1 MESAVTDAVRCV
13 DAPVAAP
20 APTQRWPAPAK
31 LNLFLHVIGRRA
43 DGYHLLQSVFTL
55 IDFGDT
61 LRFEVRRD
69 GVIRRMTAH
78 DGVAE
83 ENDLVVRAARLLQCE
98 SKTELG
104 CDIWLDKR
112 TPMGGGL
119 GGGSSDAATTLMA
132 LNQLWG
138 VHLERAQLQKIGLAL
153 GADVPFFIFG
163 RSAFAEGVG
172 ENLVAIE
179 LPAAWYVVL
188 TPPVAVATAQIF
200 QSLEL
205 TRDTIPLKIADFSAV
220 EIVNCKNDL
229 QPVVLKAF
237 PAVAQCFNAL
247 NAVSQKS
254 IFGARMTGSGA
265 CIFAA
270 FECEADARD
279 AFLAASAALALEH
292 DGFVAR
298 GLDCHPMS
306 LVVPQ

>member
-1 MESAVTDAVRCV
+1 MIDAAHRVNT
-13 DAPVAAP
+13 P
-20 APTQRWPAPAK
+20 AQSWLAPAK
-31 LNLFLHVIGRRA
+31 LNLFLHIIGRRA

-69 GVIRRMTAH
+69 GVIHRMTHH

-83 ENDLVVRAARLLQCE
+83 ENDLVVRAAKLLQHE
-98 SKTELG
+98 SKTVLG

-138 VHLERAQLQKIGLAL
+138 IHFDGEQLQNIGLTL

-163 RSAFAEGVG
+163 RSAFVEGVG
-172 ENLVAIE
+172 EKLVPIDIP
-179 LPAAWYVVL
+179 LAWYVVL
-188 TPPVAVATAQIF
+188 TPPVAVGTAQIF
-200 QSLEL
+200 QSPEL
-205 TRDTIPLKIADFSAV
+205 TRATIPLKIADFSAV
-220 EIVNCKNDL
+220 EIKSCKNDL
-229 QPVVLKAF
+229 QSVVLKAF
-237 PAVAQCFNAL
+237 PAVAHYFNAL

-265 CIFAA
+265 CVFAA
-270 FECEADARD
+270 FEHEAHARD
-279 AFLAASAALALEH
+279 AFLAASAILALEH
-292 DGFVAR
+292 IGFVAR
-298 GLDCHPMS
+298 GLDCHPTS